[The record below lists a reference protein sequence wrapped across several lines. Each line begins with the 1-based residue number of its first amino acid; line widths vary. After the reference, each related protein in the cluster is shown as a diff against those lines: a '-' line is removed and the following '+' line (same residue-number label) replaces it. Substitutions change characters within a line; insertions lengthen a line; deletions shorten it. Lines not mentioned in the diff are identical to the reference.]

1 MYLVDSDFDTED
13 EAYGDDIEEVISN
26 HIADDCEPA
35 PSEISSKKPSE
46 IGLKE
51 LQEKLGCEII
61 GAAESE
67 YILKNAIARLQKQD
81 KQSRTAVPVIGL
93 NAAKNQ

>member
-26 HIADDCEPA
+26 HIADDSGEQPA
-35 PSEISSKKPSE
+35 PSSSDNISTKKPSE

-67 YILKNAIARLQKQD
+67 LILKNALARLQKQE
-81 KQSRTAVPVIGL
+81 KQSRTAAPV
-93 NAAKNQ
+93 NQ